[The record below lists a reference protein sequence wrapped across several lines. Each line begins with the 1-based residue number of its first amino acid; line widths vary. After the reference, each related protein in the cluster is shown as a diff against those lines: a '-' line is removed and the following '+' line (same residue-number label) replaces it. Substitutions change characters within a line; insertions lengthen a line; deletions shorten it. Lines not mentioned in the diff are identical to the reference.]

1 MSLFSRTKRWKV
13 KRIKQVDPEVVLRS
27 RFLFFH
33 AVIILGFFVLI
44 AQLWRMQIVEGSQYL
59 ERADANRIRRLSVP
73 SIRGIVY
80 DRNGTPLIKNVP
92 SFAAAAVVG
101 DIPEAESQRIITAVS
116 TILDMPAND
125 IEDKIKSTKAEGRLF
140 TPTIIKS
147 NLNERS
153 ARVLKERATEL
164 PGIKVVVQPQR
175 HYLSG
180 KTMSHVL
187 GYVGNISAE
196 EYAELKNDGYDLN
209 DTIGKTGVEVTYEQE
224 LRGQPGWEDVEV
236 NAHGLPLGTL
246 AVKQPKDGYNLRLS
260 IDLPLQQEMT
270 RLLQEGT
277 KGSNYASAIAMD
289 PNTGRILGIVS
300 IPSYDNNV
308 FTIARDNDAIQSLL
322 EDPNLPLLNF
332 SISGRHP
339 PGSVFK
345 LITGL
350 AALQEGIATPY
361 TTITSYGSITI
372 DNQYDPRIKYVFR
385 DWAALGTMNFYRGV
399 AMSSDVYFYYLAGG
413 YKDSFRGLGVDR
425 LANYARSFGLGSPTG
440 IDLPNEIGGLVPD
453 PAWKEAALKEPW
465 LLGDTY
471 HFGIGQGYAATTPIQ
486 MLVATSAIANGG
498 YMLQPQV
505 VEDISSASGEII
517 RPFTPKIS
525 SKLPISEGNI
535 AHMVEGM
542 RQAVE
547 NFGATAAK
555 SRIPGI
561 SIAGKTGSAEFGEI
575 SRRTGQLETHA
586 WYVGFAPMND
596 PKIAVV
602 VFAQRGSGGEV
613 SAPIG
618 GRIIEYYLKNR
629 SAN

>member
-1 MSLFSRTKRWKV
+1 MSLFPRTKRWKV

-33 AVIILGFFVLI
+33 AVIVLSFLVLI
-44 AQLWRMQIVEGSQYL
+44 AQLWRMQIVEGSQYV
-59 ERADANRIRRLSVP
+59 ERADANRIRRLTIP

-92 SFAAAAVVG
+92 SFAAAAVIG
-101 DIPEAESQRIITAVS
+101 DIPEAESQRILNTVAMILAVPV
-116 TILDMPAND
+116 TD
-125 IEDKIKSTKAEGRLF
+125 IEQKMKLAKNEGRLF

-147 NLNERS
+147 NLNEYS
-153 ARVLKERATEL
+153 AHVLKERASEL
-164 PGIKVVVQPQR
+164 PGVKVVVQPQR
-175 HYLSG
+175 HYLG
-180 KTMSHVL
+180 GDTMSHVL
-187 GYVGNISAE
+187 GYVGHISAE
-196 EYAELKNDGYDLN
+196 EYAALKNDGYDLN
-209 DTIGKTGVEVTYEQE
+209 DTIGKTGVEASYEKE

-236 NAHGLPLGTL
+236 NAHGVSSDTL

-260 IDLPLQQEMT
+260 IDLSLQQEMT

-277 KGSNYASAIAMD
+277 RGSNYASAMAMD
-289 PNTGRILGIVS
+289 PSTGRVLGMVS

-308 FTIARDNDAIQSLL
+308 FTAARDDDAIQSLL
-322 EDPNLPLLNF
+322 DDPNLPLINY
-332 SISGRHP
+332 SVGGRHP

-350 AALQEGIATPY
+350 AALQEGIATPS
-361 TTITSYGSITI
+361 TTITSTGSISVA
-372 DNQYDPRIKYVFR
+372 NQYDPRIRYIFR

-413 YKDSFRGLGVDR
+413 FNDFKGLGADR
-425 LANYARSFGLGSPTG
+425 LANYARTFGLGRPTG
-440 IDLPNEIGGLVPD
+440 IDLPNEIDGLVPD
-453 PAWKEAALKEPW
+453 PEWKEEALKESW

-471 HFGIGQGYAATTPIQ
+471 HMGIGQGYMAITPIQ
-486 MLVATSAIANGG
+486 MLVATSTIANRG
-498 YMLQPQV
+498 YLVQPQI
-505 VEDISSASGEII
+505 VEDISTANGEII
-517 RPFTPKIS
+517 RPFMPKIGG
-525 SKLPISEGNI
+525 KLPISESNFGHVI
-535 AHMVEGM
+535 EGM

-547 NFGATAAK
+547 VPGATAAK

-561 SIAGKTGSAEFGEI
+561 RIAGKTGSAEFGEI

-586 WYVGFAPMND
+586 WYVGFAPIDD

-618 GRIIEYYLKNR
+618 GKIIENYLKNR
-629 SAN
+629 Q